1 MKIILKLILAIYLF
15 TGCSVFNSNKYH
27 IEKNVIFK
35 TIEQENLT
43 VDIYSPTEKGLKPAV
58 IVVHGGGWRARSG
71 DMSKVCENLAR
82 AGFIAFNITYRLA
95 PKYLFPK
102 PVDDVKDAVNWVK
115 TNASKYQV
123 DSTRLSGW
131 GYSAGAH
138 LILMA
143 GLNPQLG
150 LKSIVAGGTPADLT
164 AWPDSEMVTGLL
176 GVSYKNNLKL
186 WTQASPVNLV
196 ETQSPRIFLY
206 HGTWDKLVEVEQMD
220 KMEKALK
227 EKGVAVETLRL
238 NYLGHLAVYFL
249 SQKSINEGIRFL
261 KQSP

>member
-1 MKIILKLILAIYLF
+1 MKLFSKLILVSFLF
-15 TGCSVFNSNKYH
+15 TGCSMLNSKKYH
-27 IEKNVIFK
+27 VEKNIIFK
-35 TIEQENLT
+35 TIEQEKLT
-43 VDIYSPTEKGLKPAV
+43 VDIYSPTTKGLKPAV
-58 IVVHGGGWRARSG
+58 IVVHGGGWKARSG
-71 DMSKVCENLAR
+71 DMSTICEDLAK
-82 AGFIAFNITYRLA
+82 AGFVAFNITYRLA
-95 PKYLFPK
+95 PQYLFPK

-115 TNASKYQV
+115 TNAPKYEV
-123 DSTRLSGW
+123 DPTQLSGW

-150 LKSIVAGGTPADLT
+150 LKAIVAGGTPADLT

-176 GVSYKNNLKL
+176 GVTYKNNPKL

-196 ETQSPRIFLY
+196 ETQSPRTFLY
-206 HGTWDKLVEVEQMD
+206 HGEWDKLVEVEQMD

-227 EKGVAVETLRL
+227 EKGVPVETLRV

-261 KQSP
+261 KQAP